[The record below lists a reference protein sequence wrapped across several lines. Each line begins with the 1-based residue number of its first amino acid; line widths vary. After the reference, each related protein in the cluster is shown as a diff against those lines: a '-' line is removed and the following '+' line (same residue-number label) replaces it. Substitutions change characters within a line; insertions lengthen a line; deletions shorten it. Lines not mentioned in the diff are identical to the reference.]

1 MGRISQFVEE
11 DFLSCECGGE
21 KKAVVSANEY

>member
-1 MGRISQFVEE
+1 MGLMSRLGRKIFWP
-11 DFLSCECGGE
+11 CNWGGE